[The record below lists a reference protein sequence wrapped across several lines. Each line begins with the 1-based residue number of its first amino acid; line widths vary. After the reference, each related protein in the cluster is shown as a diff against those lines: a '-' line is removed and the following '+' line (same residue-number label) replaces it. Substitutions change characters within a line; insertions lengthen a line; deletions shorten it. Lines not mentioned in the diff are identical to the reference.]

1 MILYKKDEKRMR
13 EINCKLS
20 KLRIGSRA
28 ESIRQDLSTE
38 DGDLTFSED
47 PRPIIYDTG
56 NVELFELGN
65 ATATVQ
71 CQSCFKHVPEA
82 MIFCECGY
90 CLRPNKDVINK
101 INAMFKTL
109 FAAYHLLR
117 VKKNSRGENMESN
130 QSEGRHE
137 WCHKAWLFFSVGQM
151 TQR

>member
-1 MILYKKDEKRMR
+1 MR

-20 KLRIGSRA
+20 ELRIGSRA
-28 ESIRQDLSTE
+28 ESIRQDLPTE

-47 PRPIIYDTG
+47 SRRIIYVMG

-101 INAMFKTL
+101 IKAMFKTL
-109 FAAYHLLR
+109 LAAYHLPR
-117 VKKNSRGENMESN
+117 VKKTEEEKTWRATKAKGATSGDKKHGYS
-130 QSEGRHE
+130 SVLGR
-137 WCHKAWLFFSVGQM
+137 
-151 TQR
+151 